1 MNTRNL
7 IPGHTASGQGH
18 SVGDVR
24 AFVRPSA
31 KRVVVYYNG
40 TFIHLRNG
48 AHSRMASLLSYLVDA
63 GCLVTL
69 FSFVNHPTEPWVETA
84 QLAFK
89 NAFPSVRLVLDTQ
102 TALLRRLTFLKN
114 AVTSFMPAR
123 AQRMIG
129 WRHRGASPN
138 YEALVAESPDA
149 VWIVNYADGLTQL
162 NGIPSAPIVIET
174 HDIKFV
180 QVAKKDCRP
189 PFNFR
194 SLLRM
199 RSEIGVLNCAAAIIA
214 ISPVEAGFFRTM
226 LTGPDVFYIPQ
237 YGSSAPV
244 RRGDRPKDGYLY
256 DLIFVGSDMFQNAR
270 GLLAFLE
277 TNKSW
282 LMSLRIAV
290 VGRVCE
296 NSSIRE
302 FKQGRPHIN
311 LLGFVDDL
319 STAYAASK
327 AAISPVDGTGLK
339 IKAVEALS
347 HGRPVFASRHSM
359 EGLAAGY
366 GGCVFPIERTHIERV
381 LFDDAA
387 LGEAQSAALAY
398 WESLETAGDLTA
410 FVDFLGRTSNAA
422 DPIGSPG

>member
-1 MNTRNL
+1 MNTL
-7 IPGHTASGQGH
+7 SPIPGHPIGDQGH
-18 SVGDVR
+18 SVEDVR
-24 AFVRPSA
+24 TFARSSA

-48 AHSRMASLLSYLVDA
+48 AHSRMASLLRYLVDA

-69 FSFVNHPTEPWVETA
+69 FSFANHPTEPWVETA
-84 QLAFK
+84 QIAFK
-89 NAFPSVRLVLDTQ
+89 NAFPTVRLVLDTQ
-102 TALLRRLTFLKN
+102 TDLLRRLTFLKN
-114 AVTSFMPAR
+114 AISSFLPAR
-123 AQRMIG
+123 AQWIIA
-129 WRHRGASPN
+129 WHHRGASPN
-138 YEALVAESPDA
+138 YEALVADNSDA

-174 HDIKFV
+174 HDIKFA
-180 QVAKKDCRP
+180 QVAKKDCKP

-226 LTGPDVFYIPQ
+226 LTGPDIFYIPK

-244 RRGDRPKDGYLY
+244 RRADRPKDGYLY

-270 GLLAFLE
+270 GLLAFFE

-290 VGRVCE
+290 VGHVCE
-296 NSSIRE
+296 NSSIRK

-311 LLGFVDDL
+311 LLGFVEDL
-319 STAYAASK
+319 STVYAASK

-366 GGCVFPIERTHIERV
+366 GRCVFPIERTYIERM

-387 LGEAQSAALAY
+387 IAEAQTAALAY

-410 FVDFLGRTSNAA
+410 FWNFLKRASN
-422 DPIGSPG
+422 DTGLIT

>member
-1 MNTRNL
+1 MNTLSL
-7 IPGHTASGQGH
+7 IPSH
-18 SVGDVR
+18 SISDQEHPVEDIR
-24 AFVRPSA
+24 TFARPSA

-48 AHSRMASLLSYLVDA
+48 AHSRMASLLRYLVDA

-69 FSFVNHPTEPWVETA
+69 FSFANHPAEPWVETA
-84 QLAFK
+84 QIAFK
-89 NAFPSVRLVLDTQ
+89 NAFPTVRLVLDTQ

-114 AVTSFMPAR
+114 AVSSFLPAR
-123 AQRMIG
+123 AQRIIA

-138 YEALVAESPDA
+138 YEALVAESSDA

-180 QVAKKDCRP
+180 QVAKKDCKP

-199 RSEIGVLNCAAAIIA
+199 RSEIGVLNCSAAIIA
-214 ISPVEAGFFRTM
+214 ISPVEAGFFRTI

-244 RRGDRPKDGYLY
+244 RRSDRPEEGYLY

-277 TNKSW
+277 TNQSW
-282 LMSLRIAV
+282 LMSLRIAI

-311 LLGFVDDL
+311 LLGFVEDL
-319 STAYAASK
+319 STVYATSK

-366 GGCVFPIERTHIERV
+366 GRCVFPIERAHIERV
-381 LFDDAA
+381 LLDDAA
-387 LGEAQSAALAY
+387 LEEAQTAALAY
-398 WESLETAGDLTA
+398 WESLGTAGDLTA
-410 FVDFLGRTSNAA
+410 FWNFLERASNAT
-422 DPIGSPG
+422 GSIT

>member
-1 MNTRNL
+1 MNTVRL
-7 IPGHTASGQGH
+7 IPGHPIGDQEH
-18 SVGDVR
+18 SVEDVR
-24 AFVRPSA
+24 TFARPRD

-40 TFIHLRNG
+40 TFINLRNG
-48 AHSRMASLLSYLVDA
+48 AHSRMASLLHYLVDA

-69 FSFVNHPTEPWVETA
+69 FSFANHPTEPWVETA
-84 QLAFK
+84 QIAFK
-89 NAFPSVRLVLDTQ
+89 DAFPTVRLVLDTQ

-114 AVTSFMPAR
+114 AVSSFLPAR
-123 AQRMIG
+123 AQWIIA

-138 YEALVAESPDA
+138 YEALVAESSDA

-162 NGIPSAPIVIET
+162 NGIPSAPIVVET
-174 HDIKFV
+174 HDVKFV
-180 QVAKKDCRP
+180 QVAKKDCKP
-189 PFNFR
+189 LFNFR

-199 RSEIGVLNCAAAIIA
+199 RSEIGALNCAAAIIA
-214 ISPVEAGFFRTM
+214 ISPVEAGFFRTV
-226 LTGPDVFYIPQ
+226 LTGPDTFYIPK

-244 RRGDRPKDGYLY
+244 RRADRPKDGYLY

-270 GLLAFLE
+270 GLLAFFE

-290 VGRVCE
+290 AGRVCE

-302 FKQGRPHIN
+302 FKQGRPQIN
-311 LLGFVDDL
+311 LLGFVEDL
-319 STAYAASK
+319 STVYAASK

-366 GGCVFPIERTHIERV
+366 GRCVFPIERTYIERV
-381 LFDDAA
+381 LLDDAT
-387 LGEAQSAALAY
+387 LEEAQTAALAY
-398 WESLETAGDLTA
+398 WESLETVGDLTA
-410 FVDFLGRTSNAA
+410 FWNFLERASNATG
-422 DPIGSPG
+422 PIT

>member
-1 MNTRNL
+1 
-7 IPGHTASGQGH
+7 
-18 SVGDVR
+18 
-24 AFVRPSA
+24 
-31 KRVVVYYNG
+31 
-40 TFIHLRNG
+40 
-48 AHSRMASLLSYLVDA
+48 
-63 GCLVTL
+63 
-69 FSFVNHPTEPWVETA
+69 
-84 QLAFK
+84 
-89 NAFPSVRLVLDTQ
+89 
-102 TALLRRLTFLKN
+102 
-114 AVTSFMPAR
+114 
-123 AQRMIG
+123 
-129 WRHRGASPN
+129 
-138 YEALVAESPDA
+138 
-149 VWIVNYADGLTQL
+149 
-162 NGIPSAPIVIET
+162 
-174 HDIKFV
+174 
-180 QVAKKDCRP
+180 
-189 PFNFR
+189 
-194 SLLRM
+194 
-199 RSEIGVLNCAAAIIA
+199 
-214 ISPVEAGFFRTM
+214 
-226 LTGPDVFYIPQ
+226 
-237 YGSSAPV
+237 
-244 RRGDRPKDGYLY
+244 
-256 DLIFVGSDMFQNAR
+256 MFQNAR

-282 LMSLRIAV
+282 LTSLRIAV

-410 FVDFLGRTSNAA
+410 FVDFLERTSSAA
-422 DPIGSPG
+422 SPIGSPG